1 MRLLLGIWFLLGIC
15 LQGAVAKS
23 HFRTDV
29 EFGQGLITTKLLF
42 LEQEVSL
49 VPCLKLVEHIY
60 LEKCI
65 ANEEINN
72 GILCKGV
79 TFGSYASTA
88 VWSSIF
94 PDGRG
99 IFHRGELNLQVL
111 QRNNFT
117 DLTYAGSLDG
127 YMMTQNDGFR
137 QAVFPFLPSSDFLF
151 WRAVSG
157 NVCEVNAIEYRDVV
171 YSLCLHLPWNCILI
185 LLFRNL
191 VFGRFHSR
199 RGRYTMYTGS
209 KWSKRKVY

>member
-1 MRLLLGIWFLLGIC
+1 MILLLGVWFLLGIC
-15 LQGAVAKS
+15 LLGAAAKS

-29 EFGQGLITTKLLF
+29 EFGQGLITTKFLF
-42 LEQEVSL
+42 LEQEVRL

-65 ANEEINN
+65 ANEEITN

-79 TFGSYASTA
+79 TFDSYAPTA

-99 IFHRGELNLQVL
+99 IFHKGELNLQVS
-111 QRNNFT
+111 QRNNYTDFT
-117 DLTYAGSLDG
+117 YPGLLDG
-127 YMMTQNDGFR
+127 YMLTQNDGFR
-137 QAVFPFLPSSDFLF
+137 QAVFPVLPSSEFVF
-151 WRAVSG
+151 WRAVPG
-157 NVCEVNAIEYRDVV
+157 NVCEVNAIGYRDVV
-171 YSLCLHLPWNCILI
+171 YSLCVHLPWNFILI

-199 RGRYTMYTGS
+199 RGRYTMYTGN